1 MKKIRIVLVIFII
14 CLLSSFLSS
23 CVGYSSCSAYG
34 EYQRYQK
41 PPSYWNGASAQKKY

>member
-1 MKKIRIVLVIFII
+1 MKKIKIVLFIFVI
-14 CLLSSFLSS
+14 CLMSSFAS
-23 CVGYSSCSAYG
+23 CVGSQNSCSAYG